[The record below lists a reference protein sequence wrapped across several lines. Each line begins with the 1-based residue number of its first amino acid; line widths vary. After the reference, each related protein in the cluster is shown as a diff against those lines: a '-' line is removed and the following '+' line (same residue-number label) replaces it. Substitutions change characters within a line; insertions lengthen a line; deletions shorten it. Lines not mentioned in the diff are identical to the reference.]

1 MPHSFYALLKCYET
15 RSFKSIYKQ
24 DDLHEYTSGPA
35 LISRSS
41 VYLFIYWCVW
51 GGGGGEIKRTHNLGK
66 KCMHHD
72 PLRCAER
79 SSRKQKQLLLRR
91 SETQVNKLVKY
102 F

>member
-1 MPHSFYALLKCYET
+1 M
-15 RSFKSIYKQ
+15 
-24 DDLHEYTSGPA
+24 
-35 LISRSS
+35 
-41 VYLFIYWCVW
+41 CVW
-51 GGGGGEIKRTHNLGK
+51 GGGGEIKRTHNLGK

>member
-1 MPHSFYALLKCYET
+1 MTHSFDALLKCYET

-24 DDLHEYTSGPA
+24 GDLHEYTLGPA
-35 LISRSS
+35 LINRSS
-41 VYLFIYWCVW
+41 VSLLFL
-51 GGGGGEIKRTHNLGK
+51 GKMKRTHNLRK

-72 PLRCAER
+72 PLRCAES

-91 SETQVNKLVKY
+91 SETQVKKSVQY